1 MMDIKEYQRKCLRNY
16 KKSIGYP
23 ENYTYLYETPINVL
37 VPIETAL
44 NKIMIVGAYPS
55 AKFYTVQ
62 RNDGTFIR
70 DTPLDD
76 NDSPFSSETYLDG
89 KRTRT
94 IPSGKELNEVI
105 LQNIGVRRQ
114 DCWITDL
121 VKVFLFKE
129 GHVKKYQDLGRFDI
143 EPNRKDFRK
152 YAELS
157 LKWLYDEIEIC
168 NPCVIIL
175 LGIEVA
181 SVVLRLDTKAAK
193 EALNGNCISMLIGE
207 KKRHFICLPHPGILM
222 RKNQNG
228 NTWPQDFENSISVN
242 ARAEITRLLPK
253 N

>member
-1 MMDIKEYQRKCLRNY
+1 MDIKEYQELCKRAY
-16 KKSIGYP
+16 KAAIHYP
-23 ENYTYLYETPINVL
+23 ESYTYLTGGPIKVQIPLETTV
-37 VPIETAL
+37 
-44 NKIMIVGAYPS
+44 NKVMIVGAYPS

-62 RNDGTFIR
+62 SNDGTLIR
-70 DTPLDD
+70 DVPLDD
-76 NDSPFSSETYLDG
+76 NDSPFSNETYLDG
-89 KRTRT
+89 KRLRT

-105 LQNIGVRRQ
+105 LHKIGVLRQ

-129 GHVKKYQDLGRFDI
+129 GHVKKYQALGKFDI
-143 EPNRKDFRK
+143 EPNRKNFEE

-175 LGIEVA
+175 LGMEVTSA
-181 SVVLRLDTKAAK
+181 VLKLKPDAAK
-193 EALNGNCISMLIGE
+193 EALNGIRISKLIKE
-207 KKRHFICLPHPGILM
+207 QDRQFICLPHPGILM

-242 ARAEITRLLPK
+242 ARAEIARLLEL

>member
-1 MMDIKEYQRKCLRNY
+1 MDIKEYQELCKSAY
-16 KKSIGYP
+16 KAAIHYP
-23 ENYTYLYETPINVL
+23 ESYTYLTGIPIKVQI
-37 VPIETAL
+37 PIETAV
-44 NKIMIVGAYPS
+44 NKVMIVGAYPS

-62 RNDGTFIR
+62 RNDGTFIH

-76 NDSPFSSETYLDG
+76 NDSPFSNETYQDG
-89 KRTRT
+89 KRLRT

-105 LQNIGVRRQ
+105 LHKIGVQRQ

-129 GHVKKYQDLGRFDI
+129 GHVKKYQALGKFDI
-143 EPNRKDFRK
+143 KPNRKDFKK

-157 LKWLYDEIEIC
+157 LKWLYEEIELC

-175 LGIEVA
+175 LGIEVTSA
-181 SVVLRLDTKAAK
+181 VLKLEPDAAK
-193 EALNGNCISMLIGE
+193 EALSGISISKLIKE
-207 KKRHFICLPHPGILM
+207 KERQFICLPHPGILM

-228 NTWPQDFENSISVN
+228 NTWPQDFENTISVN
-242 ARAEITRLLPK
+242 ARAEIIRLLVQ